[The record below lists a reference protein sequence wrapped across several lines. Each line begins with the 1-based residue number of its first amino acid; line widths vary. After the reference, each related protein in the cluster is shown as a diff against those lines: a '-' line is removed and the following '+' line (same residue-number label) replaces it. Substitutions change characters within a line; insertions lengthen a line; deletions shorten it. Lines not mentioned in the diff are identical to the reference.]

1 MSGNNLIPN
10 KMKPLVAKIRSRK
23 KKKKKKKKKHVK
35 YSQLKVEIND
45 F

>member
-23 KKKKKKKKKHVK
+23 KKKHVK
-35 YSQLKVEIND
+35 YSQLRVEINE